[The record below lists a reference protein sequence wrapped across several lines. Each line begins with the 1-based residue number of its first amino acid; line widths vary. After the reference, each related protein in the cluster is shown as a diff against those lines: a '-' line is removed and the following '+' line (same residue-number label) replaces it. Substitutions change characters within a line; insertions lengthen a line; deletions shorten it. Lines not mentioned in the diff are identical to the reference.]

1 MYDHTNT
8 QLYSCKTLDRTRKTL
23 WNKSVGIRDTQKRVK
38 EGEGERERE
47 RGKRKRVKERERER
61 ERERGRGRQKV
72 ADKYRGQFYERNRSE
87 GSSGWR
93 NIINMFMSKC
103 PCIEGGAFKTLNMT
117 QTISL

>member
-1 MYDHTNT
+1 MT
-8 QLYSCKTLDRTRKTL
+8 SPS
-23 WNKSVGIRDTQKRVK
+23 SVRHRR
-38 EGEGERERE
+38 EGGGRRENREREGEEEESEREGERERE
-47 RGKRKRVKERERER
+47 GK
-61 ERERGRGRQKV
+61 RERGRGRQKV

-93 NIINMFMSKC
+93 DIINMFMSKC